1 MKVAVLNNSGNV
13 GKTTVARH
21 LLAPRMGNC
30 PILFVE
36 TINEG
41 GDASQFKGRDFRQVL
56 IELALLDSAVVDIGS
71 SNIESVFAQ
80 LHRLHDAHE
89 DFDFYVVPTVSS
101 QKQQRDTVNT
111 LNALLEIGVETS
123 RIKLVFNMVEP
134 GDKVADVFPD
144 LVAVAK
150 ANGMST
156 EAVIHSNEVYPL
168 IGTRDLAENV
178 VNIAALKELAAKAT
192 DQDEKRKLATAV
204 SIARLAT
211 GAKAELD
218 SVFQAMFPAVV
229 PAAVSA

>member
-41 GDASQFKGRDFRQVL
+41 GDASQFKGRGFRQVL

-134 GDKVADVFPD
+134 GDK
-144 LVAVAK
+144 
-150 ANGMST
+150 
-156 EAVIHSNEVYPL
+156 
-168 IGTRDLAENV
+168 
-178 VNIAALKELAAKAT
+178 
-192 DQDEKRKLATAV
+192 
-204 SIARLAT
+204 
-211 GAKAELD
+211 
-218 SVFQAMFPAVV
+218 
-229 PAAVSA
+229 